1 MLFQLIAARAEG
13 KREIPWE
20 NELSIQTCFEFIGM
34 YCYLI
39 WSDHE
44 RKTHETFTEVRD

>member
-20 NELSIQTCFEFIGM
+20 DEQIQTCFEFIGM

-39 WSDHE
+39 WSVHE
-44 RKTHETFTEVRD
+44 RKTHETLTEVGD